1 MSSKDK
7 DFKVT
12 KGIISNTHS
21 ERHLLTLSRNT
32 SFCQSFM
39 KKINI
44 STTVSD
50 EDIAPESNLV
60 YSLPKSSGFDYEA
73 IQAIID
79 LLLQLRAAQSDQ
91 NVFVQNNTVV
101 RQQILSQLK
110 NELMRVQGGLTQN
123 QIQKLRVVSSNTF
136 DEDTLNELLNSL
148 LEDSKK
154 KLDKNKGKRHGNEL
168 VSKNTNTEILH
179 NLNEKYTK
187 LINSTRHNEY
197 VVNEV
202 LNKVYRKEN
211 VNKYIDENIPNL
223 EYAQGKKP
231 SEKIVSK
238 EIRNKEVL
246 ENQRSISNLLREENI
261 SYQKRILNKYNLVPK
276 IQKSHTDLIISD
288 LKEKYR
294 SVANN
299 IFERVY
305 SKYRLFDKPQ
315 IEYGAG
321 EDTIKRI
328 PRFSVKDQQ
337 ILKSKRNNIVS
348 YEDVETLNK
357 KQILNISRLVSQV
370 DKVSSKISTLNLSQE
385 LKDTVLNIWQ
395 NAYSKYINSFEESKS
410 VNQNV
415 VRENEY
421 ENISKSNIIYSNVI
435 DSYDK
440 VKEQVYKEIED
451 YYTQNNIV
459 SKESKTLKN
468 ILVNVLEKKE
478 LSDLYSEVINKKITH
493 ARTNVVNDS
502 ETKITNTKQDNLL
515 INKRK
520 FLRQN
525 IDVSEI
531 TNKDSF
537 IYKTIESSIKKIL
550 QSNVKENISEIF
562 KDENYQKV
570 FTDIIRNIRKTQIS
584 KLNQIEKEKKV
595 KEKNKTKYTSDTT
608 IKEKKLVD
616 KVEENVYDRNI
627 FKVSEA
633 VKNIQR
639 NEKLKLKE
647 NITNLRKNILVNKIN
662 KELTVN
668 LLDKQEYKNLT
679 YDRYA
684 IVDKH
689 YLQTQKINEKQV
701 ELGIKSVYEDK
712 TVEKTSQKRKTV
724 KFGEESKKPSR
735 LDKQIDLVSKI
746 INKSLVSEILSN
758 KEYINIDNIK
768 SDVVKNYKIQVNKI
782 KKKTLETNLERLYQ
796 DQLNKVEKI
805 NRKVTQTDRII
816 SRISKLK
823 NTVDT
828 IYKVSNKSKILEFF
842 TKNHNIKTQDIKN
855 LISNRHYFDTTR
867 EYEENI
873 RSDVRNLFQEE
884 ISRTN
889 RVYRTDTDYSVNQR
903 VIKDNLKQVNKAVDK
918 SKNIQ
923 TTVQNLTK
931 ENLNVDSKIN
941 SRLNKYNL
949 FLSNISREDLVNR
962 EYSNIDLINRN
973 VEKRYETSQKV
984 LDVNKVMQSELVK
997 EVSENVQKNILN
1009 SSKIIN
1015 KDVINKNILSGILNV
1030 NENESSNF
1038 INNLYLDIL
1047 NKRKN
1052 TSKKTK
1058 NINTILKRNLV
1069 NNIVNNDLQLYDETQ
1084 KVYRNDIVTTQIQSE
1099 NINVKKDTTIT
1110 DNKFVN
1116 ERAKLVTENIL
1127 NKVLRTNMLRRKNVK
1142 TSKDV
1147 FNIENINEVYRDVPL
1162 TIKENINQ
1170 VYSVENFIPRKK
1182 FKSLAPK
1189 VIVDKSVT
1197 HQQKDLYRDV
1207 IQSTRS
1213 YYNDVI
1219 EDMGREHLIKEKKIL
1234 QDENFHRNVIK
1245 KDMVYKSPL
1254 NLDKVEDKN
1263 FNQKKEE
1270 RENVFHPDIIKKK
1283 VSKEEYESQ
1292 NNLYQPKQKNSQK
1305 KEKTLNKND
1314 IIGIIKSYI
1323 GDISAENISKVVM
1336 KKVEDKINFDR
1347 KRKGIL

>member
-50 EDIAPESNLV
+50 EDIAPKSNLI
-60 YSLPKSSGFDYEA
+60 YSLPKSSEFDYEA

-101 RQQILSQLK
+101 RQQILRQLK
-110 NELMRVQGGLTQN
+110 NELTKVQGGLTQN

-154 KLDKNKGKRHGNEL
+154 KLDENKNKKQGNAL

-187 LINSTRHNEY
+187 LINSTRHNEH

-202 LNKVYRKEN
+202 LNKVVYRKQNVDKYVDEN
-211 VNKYIDENIPNL
+211 VPNL
-223 EYAQGKKP
+223 EYAQGKQSPEQTISRKVRN
-231 SEKIVSK
+231 E
-238 EIRNKEVL
+238 EIL

-261 SYQKRILNKYNLVPK
+261 SYQKR
-276 IQKSHTDLIISD
+276 T
-288 LKEKYR
+288 
-294 SVANN
+294 
-299 IFERVY
+299 
-305 SKYRLFDKPQ
+305 
-315 IEYGAG
+315 
-321 EDTIKRI
+321 
-328 PRFSVKDQQ
+328 
-337 ILKSKRNNIVS
+337 
-348 YEDVETLNK
+348 
-357 KQILNISRLVSQV
+357 LNISRLVSQV
-370 DKVSSKISTLNLSQE
+370 DKISSKISTLNLSQE

-410 VNQNV
+410 VTKNV
-415 VRENEY
+415 LHENEY
-421 ENISKSNIIYSNVI
+421 ENISKSNIVYSNVI
-435 DSYDK
+435 NSYDK

-468 ILVNVLEKKE
+468 ILVKVLEKKE
-478 LSDLYSEVINKKITH
+478 LSDLYSRIINKKITRAH
-493 ARTNVVNDS
+493 TNIVNAS

-525 IDVSEI
+525 IDIAKI

-562 KDENYQKV
+562 KDENYKKV

-584 KLNQIEKEKKV
+584 RLNQIEKEKKI
-595 KEKNKTKYTSDTT
+595 KEKNKTKHTSYTTLR
-608 IKEKKLVD
+608 EKKLID
-616 KVEENVYDRNI
+616 KLEENVYDRNI

-633 VKNIQR
+633 VRNIQR
-639 NEKLKLKE
+639 NEKLRLKE

-684 IVDKH
+684 VVDKH

-701 ELGIKSVYEDK
+701 ELGIKSIYEDK
-712 TVEKTSQKRKTV
+712 VLEKTSQKRKTV
-724 KFGEESKKPSR
+724 KFDEEPKKPSR

-796 DQLNKVEKI
+796 EQLNKVEKI

-855 LISNRHYFDTTR
+855 LISNRHYFETTR
-867 EYEENI
+867 QYEENI
-873 RSDVRNLFQEE
+873 RSDVRNVFQEE

-889 RVYRTDTDYSVNQR
+889 KVYRTDTDYSVNQR
-903 VIKDNLKQVNKAVDK
+903 VIKDNLKQVNKAVNK
-918 SKNIQ
+918 SKHIQ
-923 TTVQNLTK
+923 TTVQNITK
-931 ENLNVDSKIN
+931 ENLNIDSKIN
-941 SRLNKYNL
+941 SKLNKYNL
-949 FLSNISREDLVNR
+949 LLSNISREDIINKN
-962 EYSNIDLINRN
+962 YSRVDLINRN
-973 VEKRYETSQKV
+973 IEKRYETSHKI
-984 LDVNKVMQSELVK
+984 LDVNKIMQSEIVK
-997 EVSENVQKNILN
+997 EISENIQKNILN

-1015 KDVINKNILSGILNV
+1015 KNVINKSVLAGILNV
-1030 NENESSNF
+1030 NEDESSNF
-1038 INNLYLDIL
+1038 VNNLYLDIL

-1052 TSKKTK
+1052 TGKKTK
-1058 NINTILKRNLV
+1058 NIKTILNRNLV
-1069 NNIVNNDLQLYDETQ
+1069 NNIVTNDLQLYDETQ
-1084 KVYRNDIVTTQIQSE
+1084 KVYRNDVFNTHIQNE
-1099 NINVKKDTTIT
+1099 NINVKKGTTIT

-1116 ERAKLVTENIL
+1116 EKVRFVTENIL
-1127 NKVLRTNMLRRKNVK
+1127 NRVLRNNTFTRKDVK
-1142 TSKDV
+1142 TAKDV
-1147 FNIENINEVYRDVPL
+1147 FNIENISEIYRDVPL

-1182 FKSLAPK
+1182 LKSLAPK
-1189 VIVDKSVT
+1189 VVVDKT
-1197 HQQKDLYRDV
+1197 ITRQQKNLYRDV
-1207 IQSTRS
+1207 VQSTRF
-1213 YYNDVI
+1213 YYNDII

-1245 KDMVYKSPL
+1245 KDMIYKTPVSIEK
-1254 NLDKVEDKN
+1254 NKEDGVKDKKGKRKDVL
-1263 FNQKKEE
+1263 
-1270 RENVFHPDIIKKK
+1270 HSDIINKKI
-1283 VSKEEYESQ
+1283 SKEEYELQ
-1292 NNLYQPKQKNSQK
+1292 NNLYQPRQKKLQK
-1305 KEKTLNKND
+1305 KEKVLSKND
-1314 IIGIIKSYI
+1314 IISIIKSYI
-1323 GDISAENISKVVM
+1323 GDINTDSISKVVIR
-1336 KKVEDKINFDR
+1336 KVEDKINFDR
-1347 KRKGIL
+1347 KRRGIL

>member
-21 ERHLLTLSRNT
+21 EKHLLTLSRNT

-50 EDIAPESNLV
+50 EDIAPESNLI

-73 IQAIID
+73 IQTIID

-154 KLDKNKGKRHGNEL
+154 KLDKNKDKRQDNVF

-187 LINSTRHNEY
+187 LINSTRHNEHI
-197 VVNEV
+197 VNEV

-211 VNKYIDENIPNL
+211 VNEYIDENIPNL
-223 EYAQGKKP
+223 EYDQRKQP

-294 SVANN
+294 SVAAN

-315 IEYGAG
+315 IEYGAL
-321 EDTIKRI
+321 ENSVKRTL
-328 PRFSVKDQQ
+328 RFSVKDQQ
-337 ILKSKRNNIVS
+337 ILKSKRKNIVS

-395 NAYSKYINSFEESKS
+395 NAYSKYINSFEESKN

-421 ENISKSNIIYSNVI
+421 ENISKSNIVYSNVI
-435 DSYDK
+435 NSYDK
-440 VKEQVYKEIED
+440 VKEQVCKEIED

-468 ILVNVLEKKE
+468 ILVKVLEKKE

-493 ARTNVVNDS
+493 ARTNVINDS

-525 IDVSEI
+525 VDISEI

-537 IYKTIESSIKKIL
+537 IYKTIESSVKKIL

-562 KDENYQKV
+562 KDENYQRV

-584 KLNQIEKEKKV
+584 RLNQIEKEKKV
-595 KEKNKTKYTSDTT
+595 KEKHKTKYTSDTT

-616 KVEENVYDRNI
+616 KLEENIYDRNI
-627 FKVSEA
+627 FKVSEV

-684 IVDKH
+684 VVDKH

-701 ELGIKSVYEDK
+701 ELGIKSIYEDK
-712 TVEKTSQKRKTV
+712 VLEKTSQKRKTV
-724 KFGEESKKPSR
+724 KFGEEPKKPSR

-873 RSDVRNLFQEE
+873 RSNVRNLFQEE

-889 RVYRTDTDYSVNQR
+889 RVYRTDTDYS
-903 VIKDNLKQVNKAVDK
+903 
-918 SKNIQ
+918 
-923 TTVQNLTK
+923 
-931 ENLNVDSKIN
+931 
-941 SRLNKYNL
+941 
-949 FLSNISREDLVNR
+949 
-962 EYSNIDLINRN
+962 
-973 VEKRYETSQKV
+973 

-997 EVSENVQKNILN
+997 EVSENIQKNILN

-1015 KDVINKNILSGILNV
+1015 KDIINKNVLSGILNV

-1052 TSKKTK
+1052 NSKKTK

-1069 NNIVNNDLQLYDETQ
+1069 NNIVNNDLHLYDETQ

-1116 ERAKLVTENIL
+1116 EKVKLVTENIL
-1127 NKVLRTNMLRRKNVK
+1127 NKVLRTNMLMRKNVNA
-1142 TSKDV
+1142 SKDV
-1147 FNIENINEVYRDVPL
+1147 FNIENISEVYRDIPL
-1162 TIKENINQ
+1162 TVKENINQ

-1182 FKSLAPK
+1182 LKSLAPK
-1189 VIVDKSVT
+1189 VIVDKTVT
-1197 HQQKDLYRDV
+1197 HQQKDIYRDV
-1207 IQSTRS
+1207 IQSIRS

-1219 EDMGREHLIKEKKIL
+1219 EDMGREHLIKEKRIL

-1245 KDMVYKSPL
+1245 KDMVYKSPI

-1263 FNQKKEE
+1263 FNPKKEGKKDI
-1270 RENVFHPDIIKKK
+1270 FHPDIIKKK

-1292 NNLYQPKQKNSQK
+1292 NNLYQPKQKNLQK
-1305 KEKTLNKND
+1305 KEKILNKND